1 MGYREYILW
10 TKYRKKY
17 GPLSPIRMYDR
28 GAAIIS
34 ATINNAHGGKAK
46 PEDYIPYGKDTSEDI
61 EVDISQY
68 IQAVFGGKVKIGR
81 RKRG

>member
-17 GPLSPIRMYDR
+17 GPLSPVRLYDR
-28 GAAIIS
+28 GAAIIAS
-34 ATINNAHGGKAK
+34 TINNAHGGKAK
-46 PEDYIPYGKDTSEDI
+46 PEDYIPYGKDEEK

-68 IQAVFGGKVKIGR
+68 IQAAFGGKVKIGK